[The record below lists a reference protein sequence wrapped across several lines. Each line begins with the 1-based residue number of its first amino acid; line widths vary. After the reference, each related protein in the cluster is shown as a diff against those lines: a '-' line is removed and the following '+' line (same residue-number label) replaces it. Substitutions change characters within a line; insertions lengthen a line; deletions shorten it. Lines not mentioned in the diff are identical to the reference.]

1 MKTPPDFSAIILAGG
16 SGSRLWPLSSARE
29 PKHLQSLFG
38 DESLL
43 QQTVRR
49 LLPFLP
55 PDRLWIVTRA
65 EQVEAVSRH
74 ASLAAPI
81 PPENIVAEPEARNTL
96 PAVLLGVLNAARSD
110 PQAVIGV
117 FPSDHRIT
125 DENAFRADLEKAAA
139 LARHGWLVTFGIEP
153 RNPETGFGYIRTGAP
168 LPEGGLRA
176 EAFLE
181 KPGRPTA
188 ERLIT
193 QGGHYWNS
201 GMFVFCAS
209 VFLGEVE
216 KFAKEMPVSSRD
228 DLMRVYPS
236 LPSFSID
243 VGIME
248 KSGKVAVVP
257 ASFGWSDLGD
267 WEAVYQILPKDLND
281 NAVHGDVIA
290 QDSRSSLLF
299 SRQGL
304 LGAIGLESLIV
315 VRSGESV
322 LVCPRDRA
330 QNVKKIGES
339 MSQTERPSAV
349 TRPWGRYT
357 VLEEGSGYKIKRIV
371 VDPGQKLSLQSHEHR
386 AEHWV
391 VIQGMARV
399 TNGDSVAL
407 LNESESTFIPKG
419 QKHRLENAG
428 ETPLIIIEVQSGA
441 YLGEDDIERFEDIY
455 GRKRG

>member
-1 MKTPPDFSAIILAGG
+1 MKTPFDFSAVILAGG
-16 SGSRLWPLSSARE
+16 TGSRLWPLSSARE
-29 PKHLQSLFG
+29 PKHLQSLF

-43 QQTVRR
+43 QQTIRR
-49 LLPFLP
+49 LLPILP
-55 PDRLWIVTRA
+55 PDRLWIVTRT

-74 ASLAAPI
+74 AALVAPI
-81 PPENIVAEPEARNTL
+81 PSENIVAEPVARNTL
-96 PAVLLGVLNAARSD
+96 PAVLLGVLNVARSD
-110 PQAVIGV
+110 PQAVIGI
-117 FPSDHRIT
+117 FPSDHRIM
-125 DENAFRADLEKAAA
+125 DQDAFRSDLKKASA
-139 LARHGWLVTFGIEP
+139 LASHGWLVTFGIKP
-153 RNPETGFGYIRTGAP
+153 RTPETGFGYIRAGAP
-168 LPEGGLRA
+168 LPEGGLRT

-181 KPGRPTA
+181 KPDRATA
-188 ERLIT
+188 EHLIAR
-193 QGGHYWNS
+193 GGHFWNS
-201 GMFVFCAS
+201 GIFVFRAA

-216 KFAKEMPVSSRD
+216 KFAKEMAVAARE

-236 LPSFSID
+236 LPSLSID

-267 WEAVYQILPKDLND
+267 WEAVYQILPKDPNG
-281 NAVHGDVIA
+281 NAVHGGVIA
-290 QDSRSSLLF
+290 QDNRSSLLW
-299 SRQGL
+299 SRQGF
-304 LGAIGLESLIV
+304 LGAVGLENLIV

-330 QNVKKIGES
+330 QDVKTIAES
-339 MSQTERPSAV
+339 ISQAETSSAI

-357 VLEEGSGYKIKRIV
+357 VLEEGPGYKIKRIV
-371 VDPGQKLSLQSHEHR
+371 VEAGQKLSLQRHEHR

-391 VIQGMARV
+391 VIQGSARV

-428 ETPLIIIEVQSGA
+428 KAPLVIVEVQTGK
-441 YLGEDDIERFEDIY
+441 YLGEDDIQRFDDIY
-455 GRKRG
+455 GRKEV